1 MENKYNKPYF
11 SKDQNRYLDNT
22 KVFADHWWLKDMM
35 QPAMLQ
41 TSELSKINQRY
52 GDFKM
57 STKDVLIIGTELQNY
72 NLFCEM
78 LENYGWQI
86 KDSWQRD
93 LEEKHLRWYKE
104 NNNNPLIINL
114 L

>member
-1 MENKYNKPYF
+1 MKNKYNKPHF
-11 SKDQNRYLDNT
+11 WESKNIYLDNT
-22 KVFADHWWLKDMM
+22 IVFADHWWLKDMM
-35 QPAMLQ
+35 QPSILQ
-41 TSELSKINQRY
+41 TSEFNKINKRY

-78 LENYGWQI
+78 FDEHGWQI
-86 KDSWQRD
+86 KDSWERD
-93 LEEKHLRWYKE
+93 LEEKHLKWYKE
-104 NNNNPLIINL
+104 NNNQPLIINL